1 MMDAPVTLRL
11 PAVGLSEKHAKPSST
26 IELSVA
32 TNDPPD
38 EALMAQICQ
47 ESREA
52 LAILFRRYSRVVR
65 GVAYC
70 ILRDASEADDLLP
83 DIFILI
89 HRRCRTFDSS
99 KGSAQFWILQMADR
113 PCHFAPALPEFAAFL
128 YAGGTRRP
136 RNPRFGAPIW
146 WG

>member
-1 MMDAPVTLRL
+1 MMDAPLHCAFPLWGSPKSTRSH
-11 PAVGLSEKHAKPSST
+11 PAPSNFLSRQMIHPTKPSW
-26 IELSVA
+26 
-32 TNDPPD
+32 
-38 EALMAQICQ
+38 AQICQ

-70 ILRDASEADDLLP
+70 ILRDASEADDLLQ

-89 HRRCRTFDSS
+89 HRRCRTFDSA
-99 KGSAQFWILQMADR
+99 KGSAQFWILQMAYR

-128 YAGGTRRP
+128 YAGGTPRP
-136 RNPRFGAPIW
+136 RNPRFGAPIL